1 MVSSGLVVFM
11 GEPTMS
17 VKVKRTIAV
26 PPSSRKHFPTLTA
39 LRALRI
45 RCWRWTR
52 ASPWPTFVRFA
63 SPGQKWRNEGCSPS
77 ACAWTQDSVLP
88 PSSSACRRR
97 RAGGTVNRE
106 ERVIDH
112 YNNEQLASTFSF
124 VFKMFFWFLFLH
136 KNIDILKQNWIC
148 KIPLLINMFILFHHC
163 DLIPTTFLMTHLI
176 GGNGKWR
183 KHVISS
189 MKMKINEI
197 VTTKICLWSL
207 MVFDSLLKWIFKHY

>member
-1 MVSSGLVVFM
+1 MVLEMFNSSDLDVWLWDLHTANHYIKMQFRVWNIWRTWVKRVVSSGLVVFM
-11 GEPTMS
+11 GEPPMS

-39 LRALRI
+39 VHALRI
-45 RCWRWTR
+45 GCWRWTR
-52 ASPWPTFVRFA
+52 ASLWPTFVRFA

-112 YNNEQLASTFSF
+112 YNN
-124 VFKMFFWFLFLH
+124 
-136 KNIDILKQNWIC
+136 
-148 KIPLLINMFILFHHC
+148 
-163 DLIPTTFLMTHLI
+163 
-176 GGNGKWR
+176 
-183 KHVISS
+183 
-189 MKMKINEI
+189 
-197 VTTKICLWSL
+197 
-207 MVFDSLLKWIFKHY
+207 